1 MSNKTITQLPIVT
14 STTPSD
20 KLVIVQNDVTS
31 QISVS
36 DLESSTIIPQLEL
49 QGRITGSAQAI
60 ANNDTGVLIQL
71 GNTINTS
78 NVTAG
83 SGPFIAFLTSG
94 TYVLD
99 MQLTFGRNTTGGTS
113 AISVI
118 GQYGAAGKNL
128 DTASLIYLHDD
139 QQNATYNKRHIVN
152 VTDADISSSNANYIY
167 YMMRDSVLS
176 SGNGLTDGGLMQIG
190 LQEPTFNPA
199 QALTFSIYKL
209 IA

>member
-31 QISVS
+31 QISVG

-71 GNTINTS
+71 GDTINS
-78 NVTAG
+78 PNVTAG

-94 TYVLD
+94 TYV
-99 MQLTFGRNTTGGTS
+99 
-113 AISVI
+113 
-118 GQYGAAGKNL
+118 
-128 DTASLIYLHDD
+128 
-139 QQNATYNKRHIVN
+139 
-152 VTDADISSSNANYIY
+152 
-167 YMMRDSVLS
+167 
-176 SGNGLTDGGLMQIG
+176 
-190 LQEPTFNPA
+190 
-199 QALTFSIYKL
+199 
-209 IA
+209 

>member
-1 MSNKTITQLPIVT
+1 MS
-14 STTPSD
+14 
-20 KLVIVQNDVTS
+20 
-31 QISVS
+31 
-36 DLESSTIIPQLEL
+36 
-49 QGRITGSAQAI
+49 
-60 ANNDTGVLIQL
+60 
-71 GNTINTS
+71 
-78 NVTAG
+78 AG

-139 QQNATYNKRHIVN
+139 QQNVSTYHKRHIVN
-152 VTDADISSSNANYIY
+152 ALGCDISPSNANYIY

-176 SGNGLTDGGLMQIG
+176 SGV
-190 LQEPTFNPA
+190 
-199 QALTFSIYKL
+199 
-209 IA
+209 